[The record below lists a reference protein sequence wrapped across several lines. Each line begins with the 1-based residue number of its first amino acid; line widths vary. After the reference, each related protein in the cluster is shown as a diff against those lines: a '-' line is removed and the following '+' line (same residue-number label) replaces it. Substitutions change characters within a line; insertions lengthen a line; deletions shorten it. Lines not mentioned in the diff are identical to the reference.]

1 MFFIEQL
8 VHALNPYL
16 VFVCILGTILGLLWG
31 SMPGISTTMS
41 MVLLIGLSTRMSQD
55 VAIMFLLGVYTA
67 SVFGGS
73 ITAVLINIP
82 GTPAAVPTMIEGHR
96 LAQRGEGGLALGT
109 ALVASFL
116 GNWVGIVLLVACI
129 PLILA
134 IALEFRSW
142 EMFLLAMWG
151 IAICGTLTSGE
162 LPIKGWISGWI
173 GLLVAYVGLDK
184 IFGVPRF
191 TFGSVLLEDGIS
203 YIPVIIGL
211 FGLTEILWV
220 LPQKE
225 PPKIPERVD
234 RVVPPFTMLWRYARS
249 SVRSG
254 VIGTVIGAIPGAGG
268 NIAAFVAY
276 DVGKRRA
283 APEEREKFGKG
294 SYEGIVCGEV
304 ANNAC
309 IGGTI
314 LPTLT
319 LGIPGSPPA
328 AAFMAALELKHVVIG
343 PTINV
348 ENPGLIY
355 FIYGALVV
363 ANFLMYVFGLLL
375 VKPAVK
381 LYSLPRTLLMPII
394 IPICILGAYAVRL
407 SMFDVYVML
416 AAGVVGYVLRSFG
429 VPLAPM
435 VLAVILGSLADEN
448 LRRALITFENRPF
461 WYFLSSPIAAVL
473 LAASLY
479 TFYDGIF
486 RRKGGAKKS
495 PG

>member
-1 MFFIEQL
+1 MFFIDQL
-8 VHALNPYL
+8 IHALNPYL
-16 VFVCILGTILGLLWG
+16 VLICALGTILGLLWG

-41 MVLLIGLSTRMSQD
+41 MVLLIGLSTQMSQD

-82 GTPAAVPTMIEGHR
+82 GTPAAVPTMIEGYP

-116 GNWVGIVLLVACI
+116 GNWVGILLLVAFI
-129 PLILA
+129 PLILL
-134 IALEFRSW
+134 IALQFRSW
-142 EMFLLAMWG
+142 EMFLLALWG

-162 LPIKGWISGWI
+162 APLKGWISGWL
-173 GLLVAYVGLDK
+173 GLLIAYVGLDN
-184 IFGVPRF
+184 IYGVPRF

-203 YIPVIIGL
+203 YIPVIIGF
-211 FGLTEILWV
+211 FGLTEVLWV

-225 PPKIPERVD
+225 PSAIPEKVD
-234 RVVPPFTMLWRYARS
+234 RVVPPFSMLWRYARS

-254 VIGTVIGAIPGAGG
+254 IIGTVIGAIPGAGG

-283 APEEREKFGKG
+283 SPEERAKFGKG
-294 SYEGIVCGEV
+294 SYEGIVCAEV

-328 AAFMAALELKHVVIG
+328 AAFMAALELKHVVMG
-343 PTINV
+343 PTIN
-348 ENPGLIY
+348 I
-355 FIYGALVV
+355 
-363 ANFLMYVFGLLL
+363 LL
-375 VKPAVK
+375 VRPAIK

-416 AAGVVGYVLRSFG
+416 AAGFVGYFLRSIG
-429 VPLAPM
+429 LPLAPM

-448 LRRALITFENRPF
+448 LRRALITFENKPF
-461 WYFLSSPIAAVL
+461 WYFLSSPIATLLMAV
-473 LAASLY
+473 SVF

-486 RRKGGAKKS
+486 RRGRAKKT
-495 PG
+495 

>member
-8 VHALNPYL
+8 ILACNPYL
-16 VFVCILGTILGLLWG
+16 VFICILGTILGLLWG

-41 MVLLIGLSTRMSQD
+41 MVLLIGLSTQMSQD

-82 GTPAAVPTMIEGHR
+82 GTPAAVPTMIEGYQ
-96 LAQRGEGGLALGT
+96 LAQRGEGGQALGT

-116 GNWVGIVLLVACI
+116 GNWVGILILVAFI
-129 PLILA
+129 PLILL
-134 IALEFRSW
+134 IALQFRSW
-142 EMFLLAMWG
+142 EMFLLALWG

-162 LPIKGWISGWI
+162 APIKGWISGWL
-173 GLLVAYVGLDK
+173 GLLIAFVGLDN
-184 IFGVPRF
+184 IYGVPRF
-191 TFGSVLLEDGIS
+191 TFGNVLLEDGIS
-203 YIPVIIGL
+203 YIPVIIGF
-211 FGLTEILWV
+211 FGLTEVLWV

-225 PPKIPERVD
+225 PPVIPEKVD
-234 RVVPPFTMLWRYARS
+234 RVVPPFSMLWRYARA

-254 VIGTVIGAIPGAGG
+254 IIGTVIGAIPGAGG

-283 APEEREKFGKG
+283 RPEEREKFGKG

-328 AAFMAALELKHVVIG
+328 AAFMAALELKHVVMG
-343 PTINV
+343 PTINI
-348 ENPGLIY
+348 ENPGLVY
-355 FIYGALVV
+355 FIYGALIV

-416 AAGVVGYVLRSFG
+416 AAGGVGYALRSLG
-429 VPLAPM
+429 LPLAPM

-448 LRRALITFENRPF
+448 LRRALITFENKPF
-461 WYFLSSPIAAVL
+461 WYFLTSPVGTILMVV
-473 LAASLY
+473 SVF

-486 RRKGGAKKS
+486 RRGRGKKT
-495 PG
+495 